1 MELRR
6 GQEEAQGAQTA
17 PGADSKHRDK
27 SPWALQGD
35 GQDATH
41 QRKEKSVPAL
51 TWPTLQKSLS
61 QAERWGIST
70 NPLKCKS
77 VKEA

>member
-41 QRKEKSVPAL
+41 QRKEKSAPGPYLANFAEEL
-51 TWPTLQKSLS
+51 KSS
-61 QAERWGIST
+61 
-70 NPLKCKS
+70 
-77 VKEA
+77 